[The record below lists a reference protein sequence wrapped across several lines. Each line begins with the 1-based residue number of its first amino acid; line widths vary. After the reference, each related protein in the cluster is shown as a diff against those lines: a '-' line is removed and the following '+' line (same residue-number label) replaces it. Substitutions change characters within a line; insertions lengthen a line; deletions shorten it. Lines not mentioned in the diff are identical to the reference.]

1 MYYCCNGGI
10 SSLVPTFLQ
19 EEEETKHWYD
29 KDEEN
34 GDL

>member
-1 MYYCCNGGI
+1 MYYYCNGGI

-19 EEEETKHWYD
+19 EEETKHWCD